1 MPKKLP
7 SDVLTYRDLQ
17 IFNLHEQKGKTL
29 DETAEELGISRDTVK
44 RTKRKLAYRDLVL
57 TAMEEQGFQVEDN
70 VKRLILLTQ
79 AEKEINVG
87 GDIRMVNDNTTQMKA
102 VEKIGK
108 IYGDNAPLDLEISGN
123 LTKASDGELF
133 EELAEASE
141 RFGVDVES
149 GESGEDEGDTPEI
162 KGTVL

>member
-57 TAMEEQGFQVEDN
+57 TAMEEQGFQVEDY
-70 VKRLILLTQ
+70 VKKLILLTQ

>member
-1 MPKKLP
+1 MPPKRP

-17 IFNLHEQKGKTL
+17 IFHLHEEKGKTL

-44 RTKRKLAYRDLVL
+44 RTKRKIAYRDLVL
-57 TAMEEQGFQVEDN
+57 TAMEEQGFGVDDY
-70 VKRLILLTQ
+70 VKKLIGLTDAQ
-79 AEKEINVG
+79 KEINVG
-87 GDIRMVNDNTTQMKA
+87 GDIRMVDDNVTQMKA

-108 IYGDNAPLDLEISGN
+108 IYGDSAPENLEISGN

-141 RFGVDVES
+141 RFGVALES
-149 GESGEDEGDTPEI
+149 GEPGEGEGDSTEI
-162 KGTVL
+162 EGRIL